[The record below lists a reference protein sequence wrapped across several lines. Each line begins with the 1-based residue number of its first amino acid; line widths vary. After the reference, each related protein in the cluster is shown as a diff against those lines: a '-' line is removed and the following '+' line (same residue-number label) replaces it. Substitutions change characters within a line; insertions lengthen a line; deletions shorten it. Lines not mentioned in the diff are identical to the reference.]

1 MDKQAKIGYDISV
14 DPSGKLSD
22 EFDVKGL
29 PTLFMV
35 DKNGIVINKT
45 AGFVDGDESKYLEM
59 VTQYLDSENIKYE
72 EFNFEK
78 ESKVKKDA
86 ILQIDF

>member
-1 MDKQAKIGYDISV
+1 
-14 DPSGKLSD
+14 
-22 EFDVKGL
+22 
-29 PTLFMV
+29 MV

-45 AGFVDGDESKYLEM
+45 AGFVDGDESKYLKM
-59 VTQYLDSENIKYE
+59 VTQYLDSENINYE